1 MPSPKILEQKK
12 GLVEQLAAEL
22 KEAESI
28 VFADYQ
34 GLTVAQDTQMR
45 KDFRE
50 NGVTYRVIKNN
61 ISRRALESLG
71 IDNIGDELTGPTAL
85 AFSTED
91 VVMAPRLVKKYVD
104 EFKKTIEIKGGVV
117 HGKLES
123 LDLINQLSNIPSQET
138 LYGQLVTSILFPI
151 TSLAMTLGAAVK
163 EAEEK
168 GFETAQQ
175 LADATAGN
183 KPAEEEAPAEEAE
196 EAKAEEPAAEA
207 PAEAAEEAKA
217 EEPAEAE
224 EAEAAEAKEDAPA
237 EEAEAPAEEA

>member
-12 GLVEQLAAEL
+12 GLVDKLAAEL

-28 VFADYQ
+28 VFADYK
-34 GLTVAQDTQMR
+34 GLTVEQDTKMR
-45 KDFRE
+45 KDLRD

-85 AFSTED
+85 AYSTDD
-91 VVMAPRLVKKYVD
+91 VVMAPRMVKKYVD

-168 GFETAQQ
+168 GFETAEQ
-175 LADATAGN
+175 LAAAAAGN
-183 KPAEEEAPAEEAE
+183 KPAEEPAEEAKE
-196 EAKAEEPAAEA
+196 EAPEAKAEEP
-207 PAEAAEEAKA
+207 EEAK
-217 EEPAEAE
+217 AE
-224 EAEAAEAKEDAPA
+224 EAEAAEAKEEAPA
-237 EEAEAPAEEA
+237 EDAEAPAEEA

>member
-12 GLVEQLAAEL
+12 GLVDKLAAEL

-28 VFADYQ
+28 VFADYK
-34 GLTVAQDTQMR
+34 GLTVEQDTKMR
-45 KDFRE
+45 KDLRD

-71 IDNIGDELTGPTAL
+71 IDNIADELTGPTAL
-85 AFSTED
+85 AYSTDD
-91 VVMAPRLVKKYVD
+91 VVMAPRMVKKYVD

-168 GFETAQQ
+168 GFETAAQ
-175 LADATAGN
+175 LAAAAAGN
-183 KPAEEEAPAEEAE
+183 KPAEEPAEEAKE
-196 EAKAEEPAAEA
+196 DAPEAKAEEP
-207 PAEAAEEAKA
+207 EEAK
-217 EEPAEAE
+217 AE
-224 EAEAAEAKEDAPA
+224 EAEAAEAKEEAPA
-237 EEAEAPAEEA
+237 EDAEAPAEEA

>member
-12 GLVEQLAAEL
+12 GLVDKLAAEL

-28 VFADYQ
+28 VFADYK
-34 GLTVAQDTQMR
+34 GLTVEQDTKMR
-45 KDFRE
+45 KDLRD

-71 IDNIGDELTGPTAL
+71 IDNIADELTGPTAL
-85 AFSTED
+85 AYSTDD
-91 VVMAPRLVKKYVD
+91 VVMAPRMVKKYVD

-168 GFETAQQ
+168 GFETAEQ
-175 LADATAGN
+175 LAAAAAGN
-183 KPAEEEAPAEEAE
+183 KPAEEPAEEAKE
-196 EAKAEEPAAEA
+196 DAPEAKAEEP
-207 PAEAAEEAKA
+207 EEAK
-217 EEPAEAE
+217 AE
-224 EAEAAEAKEDAPA
+224 EAEAAEAKEEAPA
-237 EEAEAPAEEA
+237 EDAEAPAEEA